1 MNYILIA
8 IAGASGAIARYGIHR
23 LTLSLGN
30 NSLIGTFIVNIS
42 GSFLLWFLIS
52 LFAYKFNVSNTIKD
66 AIIIGFIGS
75 YTTFSTLT
83 VASLTLWQ
91 SGEYMKSLFNIIF
104 SIIFGL
110 LAAWIGFYLGKQFS

>member
-23 LTLSLGN
+23 LTLSLVN
-30 NSLIGTFIVNIS
+30 NSLIATFIVNIS
-42 GSFLLWFLIS
+42 GSFLLGFLIS
-52 LFAYKFNVSNTIKD
+52 LFAYKFNLSNTIKD

-91 SGEYMKSLFNIIF
+91 SGEYMKSLFNIIYHMF
-104 SIIFGL
+104 SSCANFII
-110 LAAWIGFYLGKQFS
+110 IN